1 MQRLG
6 ILVGLAAP
14 FLGGCFIT
22 VGEGDIEPIVVD
34 ESFDLAQVPEVG
46 CVEGELVMP
55 GGRTLYLAPRADG
68 CHVTALRE
76 PLLVFDEAQVAAQ
89 ADELDEGGI
98 GAVRAVDLTVVTLEL
113 TDEAGAPVPLDGL
126 LVTVDDT
133 VLLMTDDL
141 GALAQGSPVTRRLSD
156 ASRDRLRDALLTRS
170 RFEVDVEV
178 QLIVADLTRLPELLE
193 LFAVIQPSVEIDVV
207 DAVL

>member
-6 ILVGLAAP
+6 IIVGLAA
-14 FLGGCFIT
+14 LCGGCSVT

-34 ESFDLAQVPEVG
+34 ERFDLAQVPAVG

-55 GGRTLYLAPRADG
+55 GGRTLHLAPRADG
-68 CHVTALRE
+68 CHVTMLRE

-98 GAVRAVDLTVVTLEL
+98 GAVRAVDLTVETLEL
-113 TDEAGAPVPLDGL
+113 RDGEGALVTPDGIR
-126 LVTVDDT
+126 VTVDDT
-133 VLLMTDDL
+133 VLLSTDDL
-141 GALAQGSPVTRRLSD
+141 GSLAQEVPVTRRLSD
-156 ASRDRLRDALLTRS
+156 ASRDRLRDALLARD
-170 RFEVDVEV
+170 RFEVDVEIR
-178 QLIVADLTRLPELLE
+178 LIVADLARLPELLD